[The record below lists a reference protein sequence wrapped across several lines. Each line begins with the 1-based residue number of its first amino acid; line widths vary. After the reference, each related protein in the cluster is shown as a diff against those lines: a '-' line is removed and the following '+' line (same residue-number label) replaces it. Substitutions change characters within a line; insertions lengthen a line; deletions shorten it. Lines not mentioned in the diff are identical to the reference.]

1 MDSLIHKE
9 RESGIVLSSKV
20 LLARNFSN
28 LPFPNKLNYIKGRDN
43 GKNIYNAL
51 KCELIDED
59 LTLYEIWNTK
69 EEFGKQYL
77 EKGLISEEL
86 LKNSDKGSFIINKE
100 ETISIMIN
108 EKDHVNLQ
116 CISEGLNLDEA
127 FKKATSI
134 DDKIEKNFDYAF
146 DEALGYLTA
155 SPENIGT
162 GMKATVILHL
172 PALTMS
178 EEIKNI
184 SKSISKFGISIR
196 GIYLDGTTVYGNL
209 YRIVNKVS
217 LGLTE
222 EDIIRRLNEA
232 VLNIIAEENKFR
244 EILLNKCRY
253 ELEDKV
259 HRAYGILKNAIL
271 LDSKETIELLS
282 NVRLGAELS
291 IINIDKNKLNKLL
304 IFTSDLALQNYLGR
318 YLDNKEIKYERAML
332 VKKILE
338 LEKDGRFEDHGI

>member
-1 MDSLIHKE
+1 MDSLIRKN

-20 LLARNFSN
+20 LLSRNFSD

-43 GKNIYNAL
+43 GKSVYNVL
-51 KCELIDED
+51 KNELIAEEF
-59 LTLYEIWNTK
+59 TLYEIWNTK

-77 EKGLISEEL
+77 EKDLISEEL
-86 LKNSDKGSFIINKE
+86 LKNSNKGSFILNKE

-116 CISEGLNLDEA
+116 CRSEGLNLEEA
-127 FKKATSI
+127 FEKATNI
-134 DDKIEKNFDYAF
+134 DDQIERNFDYAF
-146 DEALGYLTA
+146 NETLGYLTT

-162 GMKATVILHL
+162 GMKASVIVHL

-184 SKSISKFGISIR
+184 SKNLSKLGMSIR
-196 GIYLDGTTVYGNL
+196 GIYLDDTKVYGNL

-222 EDIIRRLNEA
+222 EDIIIRLKEA
-232 VLNIIAEENKFR
+232 VLNIIAEETKFR
-244 EILLNKCRY
+244 EILLSKCRY

-259 HRAYGILKNAIL
+259 YRAYGILKYAIL

-282 NVRLGAELS
+282 NVRLGSELS
-291 IINIDKNKLNKLL
+291 LIEVDESKLDKLL
-304 IFTSDLALQNYLGR
+304 ILTSNASLQNYLGR
-318 YLDNKEIKYERAML
+318 YLDDKEIKYERAK
-332 VKKILE
+332 VIKEIL
-338 LEKDGRFEDHGI
+338 I

>member
-1 MDSLIHKE
+1 MDSLSHKDKE
-9 RESGIVLSSKV
+9 KGIVLSSKI

-43 GKNIYNAL
+43 GKKIYNVL
-51 KCELIDED
+51 KSELVYEE

-77 EKGLISEEL
+77 EKDLISEEL
-86 LKNSDKGSFIINKE
+86 LKNSDKGSFILNKE
-100 ETISIMIN
+100 ETLSIMIN
-108 EKDHVNLQ
+108 EKDHVRVQ
-116 CISEGLNLDEA
+116 CISEGLNLEGA
-127 FKKATSI
+127 FEKATNI

-146 DEALGYLTA
+146 NETLGYLTT

-162 GMKATVILHL
+162 GMKASVILHL

-184 SKSISKFGISIR
+184 SKNLSKIGMNIK
-196 GIYLDGTTVYGNL
+196 GLYLDGTNVYGNL
-209 YRIVNKVS
+209 YRITNKIS

-222 EDIIRRLNEA
+222 EDILIKLKEAILN
-232 VLNIIAEENKFR
+232 VISEENKFR
-244 EILLNKCRY
+244 EILLSKCRY

-259 HRAYGILKNAIL
+259 YRAYGILKYAVL
-271 LDSKETIELLS
+271 LDSKEIIDLLS

-291 IINIDKNKLNKLL
+291 LIDIDKNKLDKLL
-304 IFTSDLALQNYLGR
+304 ILTSNSSLQNYIGR
-318 YLDNKEIKYERAML
+318 YLDDKEIKYERAKL
-332 VKKILE
+332 VKQILT
-338 LEKDGRFEDHGI
+338 